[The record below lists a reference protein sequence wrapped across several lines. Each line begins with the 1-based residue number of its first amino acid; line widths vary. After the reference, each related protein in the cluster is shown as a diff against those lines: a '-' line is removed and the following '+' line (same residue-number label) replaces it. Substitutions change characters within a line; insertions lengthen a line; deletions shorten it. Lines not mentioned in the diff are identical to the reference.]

1 MTINGEYRRD
11 TLPVGIVYVN
21 KQNAEKYEKQPLLF
35 LSRLVVYS
43 AALTFIVALERCF
56 ILRKINE
63 LT

>member
-1 MTINGEYRRD
+1 MVNIAEE